1 MKRIMVLCL
10 VMALLATM
18 TIGVS
23 ATTTPVTPD
32 EDGKYEVIINVGTG
46 HEGDMYGFVAVP
58 AGAAIAEANIV
69 YIDQAT
75 ADSNG
80 IIKFENFAPKGAA
93 ASSTDWVNCDLYIG
107 GGDVTDADGGAVT
120 AGTLV
125 KAIAENP
132 TTVKITGTVAD
143 SVAGKTKDATV
154 TVVGAKDATKT
165 YTATVTKGTT
175 TFEVAVP
182 TDDTYSVK
190 VTKPSFLSYTITG
203 VPVAQADVAVSDI
216 DISAL
221 AGDVD
226 GTGQVMLEDLT
237 TLLGEYMEVVDST
250 SDIDGTGQVMLE
262 DLTTL
267 LSAYMESAVVVEYAV
282 AQ

>member
-23 ATTTPVTPD
+23 ATTITPG
-32 EDGKYEVIINVGTG
+32 EYEATDDKFTVEINVGTG
-46 HEGDMYGFVAVP
+46 NAGKMFGFVAVP
-58 AGAAIAEANIV
+58 TGAAIAEANIV

-132 TTVKITGTVAD
+132 TTVKITGIVKDTL
-143 SVAGKTKDATV
+143 AGATKAATV
-154 TVVGAKDATKT
+154 TVYGTDSAVVGTP
-165 YTATVTKGTT
+165 ATVAAGGVGT
-175 TFEVAVP
+175 FAIDVP
-182 TDDTYSVK
+182 VNGTYSVV
-190 VTKPSFLSYTITG
+190 VTKPSFLSYTIEG
-203 VPVAQADVAVSDI
+203 VPVVAANVAVSDSENPI

-221 AGDVD
+221 G
-226 GTGQVMLEDLT
+226 G
-237 TLLGEYMEVVDST
+237 
-250 SDIDGTGQVMLE
+250 DIDGSGQVIFK
-262 DLTTL
+262 DLSTL
-267 LSAYMESAVVVEYAV
+267 LTVYMNMAPVVTY
-282 AQ
+282 